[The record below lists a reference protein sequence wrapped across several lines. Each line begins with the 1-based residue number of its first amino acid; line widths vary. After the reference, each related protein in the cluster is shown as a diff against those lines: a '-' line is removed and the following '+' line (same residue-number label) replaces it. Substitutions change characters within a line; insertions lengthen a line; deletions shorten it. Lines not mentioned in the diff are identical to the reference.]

1 MRDEFLS
8 EEDLDVRN
16 MGEAELMAWWQR
28 WLELAQATND
38 QDEHTYSHGV
48 WRVDPTTL
56 LGEEPEQSD

>member
-16 MGEAELMAWWQR
+16 MSEAELMAWWQR

-48 WRVDPTTL
+48 WRVDPTTRL
-56 LGEEPEQSD
+56 REEPEQSD